1 MKQKRITI
9 IGGSGFLAKY
19 CISEL
24 LKLGHKLKII
34 CRNTH
39 LAGHIRMMGPI
50 DQLDIIKGNINLKH
64 TIEPHIIGSDIVIN
78 FVGILNESSGD
89 QTFNNCHAVGP
100 KNIAEICSEHKIERL
115 IHFSSIGADVD
126 SDAKYQVSKGIGEKN
141 ILDNFSHATIIRPS
155 IVFGPGDG
163 FFTLQSK
170 LVKLLPIVPLFS
182 NNKFQCVYV
191 KDIAEGLIKLLEDK
205 EASGKI
211 YEFGGPEVMTLK
223 EIYQLILNTL
233 KIKRIILPLP
243 LSFAN
248 VTALLM
254 KLSPSPMITF
264 DQVKMLKKDNI
275 VSDTPYNLSSLGITA
290 KSSRDIISNYIS

>member
-39 LAGHIRMMGPI
+39 LAGHLRMMGPI
-50 DQLDIIKGNINLKH
+50 DQLDIIKGNIHLKN

-126 SDAKYQVSKGIGEKN
+126 SDAKYQVSKGTGEKN

-170 LVKLLPIVPLFS
+170 LVKLLPIIPLFS

-205 EASGKI
+205 EAAGKI

-264 DQVKMLKKDNI
+264 DQVKMLKKDNSI
-275 VSDTPYNLSSLGITA
+275 
-290 KSSRDIISNYIS
+290 

>member
-1 MKQKRITI
+1 MKKKKITI
-9 IGGSGFLAKY
+9 LGGSGFLAKY
-19 CISEL
+19 CIAEL
-24 LKLGHKLKII
+24 LNHGHKIKII

-50 DQLDIIKGNINLKH
+50 DQLDLIKGNIRLKH
-64 TIEPHIIGSDIVIN
+64 SIEPYIIGSDIVIN
-78 FVGILNESSGD
+78 FVGILNESTGD
-89 QTFNNCHAVGP
+89 QTFNNCHAVGA
-100 KNIAEICSEHKIERL
+100 KNIAELCSEHNIERL

-126 SDAKYQVSKGIGEKN
+126 SDAKYQVSKGLGEKN
-141 ILDNFSHATIIRPS
+141 ILNNFSKSTIIRPS

-191 KDIAEGLIKLLEDK
+191 KDIAKGLVKLLDDK
-205 EASGKI
+205 ETEGKI
-211 YEFGGPEVMTLK
+211 YEFGGPDVMTLK

-248 VTALLM
+248 ASALLM
-254 KLSPSPMITF
+254 KLSPTPMITF

-275 VSDTPYNLSSLGITA
+275 VSDTPYNLTSLGITA
-290 KSSRDIISNYIS
+290 KSSRDIIGNYIS

>member
-39 LAGHIRMMGPI
+39 LAGNIRTMGPI

-100 KNIAEICSEHKIERL
+100 KNISEICSEHKIERL
-115 IHFSSIGADVD
+115 IQF
-126 SDAKYQVSKGIGEKN
+126 
-141 ILDNFSHATIIRPS
+141 
-155 IVFGPGDG
+155 
-163 FFTLQSK
+163 
-170 LVKLLPIVPLFS
+170 
-182 NNKFQCVYV
+182 C
-191 KDIAEGLIKLLEDK
+191 
-205 EASGKI
+205 
-211 YEFGGPEVMTLK
+211 
-223 EIYQLILNTL
+223 
-233 KIKRIILPLP
+233 
-243 LSFAN
+243 
-248 VTALLM
+248 
-254 KLSPSPMITF
+254 
-264 DQVKMLKKDNI
+264 
-275 VSDTPYNLSSLGITA
+275 
-290 KSSRDIISNYIS
+290 